1 MKLEQFL
8 HGSNLDRLLSSK
20 NRETSEISRVFKSQQ
35 VFHEYF
41 GLSLLAMFLLVAGSM
56 SACGGSDDDTTP
68 VGGDTDQEIVADQ
81 PEAESDEAVSACW
94 DDLAPGQ
101 KEIFAE
107 GFASGSE
114 GIAFGPDGKLYV
126 TAGDIVLRFEAD
138 GQYETFADTPDAVGC
153 AFWGEDLWA
162 TGFGED
168 RLGDTVDGELFQ
180 IASDGSKTSHPAS
193 ANPNFVA
200 TTPWGTLL
208 MSDESGD
215 VIYSFDESGAMTEW
229 LSGTP
234 TPNGMVF
241 SPDGK
246 TLYIADTYTSNGR
259 VYVVPVDESGTP
271 GDIGELSIATNCA
284 DNCVNDGLAMGASGT
299 LYVAANGA
307 GSLIAVPTE
316 GDPQTMATDILSP
329 ASLAFGN
336 GEGFDPCSI
345 YITELFGSKIWRVA
359 VGEEGAPLPGTVK

>member
-1 MKLEQFL
+1 MK
-8 HGSNLDRLLSSK
+8 RC
-20 NRETSEISRVFKSQQ
+20 TCWI
-35 VFHEYF
+35 
-41 GLSLLAMFLLVAGSM
+41 ALVVLFAWTM
-56 SACGGSDDDTTP
+56 AACGGSDDETTP
-68 VGGDTDQEIVADQ
+68 AGGDSDTEITQEQ
-81 PEAESDEAVSACW
+81 ESDEATSACW

-126 TAGDIVLRFEAD
+126 TAGSDVLRFDAD
-138 GQYETFADTPDAVGC
+138 GQYETFVEAAEAVGC
-153 AFWGEDLWA
+153 AFRGEDLWVC
-162 TGFGED
+162 GFGAD
-168 RLGDTVDGELFQ
+168 RIGDTVDGELFQ
-180 IASDGSKTSHPAS
+180 IEPDGTKTSHPAS

-200 TTPWGTLL
+200 TSPWGALL

-241 SPDGK
+241 SPDGG
-246 TLYIADTYTSNGR
+246 TLYIADTYTSSGR

-271 GDIGELSIATNCA
+271 GTIGELSISSVCP
-284 DNCVNDGLAMGASGT
+284 DNCVNDGLTMGVSGT

-307 GSLIAVPTE
+307 GMVVAVPTE
-316 GDPQTMATDILSP
+316 GDPKAVASEILSP

-345 YITELFGSKIWRVA
+345 YVTELFGSKIWRVA
-359 VGEEGAPLPGTVK
+359 VGEEGAPLPGDED